1 LIIEV
6 PKMSETF
13 DYIIVGGGTAGC
25 VLANRLTADPAI
37 RVLMIEAGGEEI
49 NDAVESPS
57 RWNELLLT
65 DLDWAYMGEPQPGL
79 NGRQVYSASG
89 RGIGGTS
96 NVFHMIHTRGRPED
110 YDDWAANGATGWG
123 FADVL
128 PYLQRLERQLDD
140 TNPTAG
146 KDGMISI
153 SNAGDF
159 GNPVSRSFIDACV
172 ELGYPEVADF
182 NVTNE
187 GAGWHH
193 VDLAEGKRVGVYAA
207 YYAPIKDRKNLTVVS
222 RAMASRIILQDKRAT
237 GVEYRRNGQAYQ
249 ATASREVLVTAG
261 AIQTP
266 KLLMLSGIGPADH
279 LSSMGITVHHALPG
293 VGQNLHD
300 HPLIIGPIGYL
311 AEPALPPRGNVTEVA
326 LFCKS
331 DDSQPVPDLEIC
343 LVHRAPFGPK
353 FFESVIKRVQTGEP
367 VANATELVDPHVV
380 LMLPGLVRPLSRGAI
395 TLKNADPTAAPA
407 VDCNYFGDPSDLERT
422 VDMIEISRRIFA
434 ADAFGAKLGLNELSP
449 GPTVSTREALRDW
462 VIENVGS
469 YYHFVG
475 TAKMGNGPMAVVD
488 TELKVHGIAGLRVCD
503 ASVMPTIT
511 SANTHTTTVMIAER
525 AADFLLGHA

>member
-1 LIIEV
+1 
-6 PKMSETF
+6 MSESF

-37 RVLMIEAGGEEI
+37 CVLMIEAGGDGIDEVV
-49 NDAVESPS
+49 DSPF

-65 DLDWAYMGEPQPGL
+65 DRDWAYMGEPQPGL
-79 NGRQVYSASG
+79 QGRQVYSASG
-89 RGIGGTS
+89 RGLGGCS
-96 NVFHMIHTRGRPED
+96 NIFHMIHTRGRPQD
-110 YDDWAANGATGWG
+110 YDGWAAEGATGWS
-123 FADVL
+123 FTDVL
-128 PYLQRLERQLDD
+128 PYLQRLENQLDT

-146 KDGMISI
+146 KGGPITVT
-153 SNAGDF
+153 NAGDM
-159 GNPVSRSFIDACV
+159 GNPVSQSFIDAAV
-172 ELGYPEVADF
+172 ELGYPKVADF
-182 NVTNE
+182 NATNE

-193 VDLAEGKRVGVYAA
+193 VDIKDSKRCGVYAA
-207 YYAPIKDRKNLTVVS
+207 YYAPIRDRANLTVVT
-222 RAMASRIILQDKRAT
+222 RAMASRIILKEHRAT
-237 GVEYRRNGQAYQ
+237 GVEYRVNGEAHTV
-249 ATASREVLVTAG
+249 TALREVIVTAG

-279 LSSMGITVHHALPG
+279 LSSMGIPVLHSLPG
-293 VGQNLHD
+293 VGQNLQD

-311 AEPALPPRGNVTEVA
+311 AEPAQPPRGNVTEVA

-331 DDSQPVPDLEIC
+331 SADQPIPDLEIC

-353 FFESVIKRVQTGEP
+353 FFESVIKRVQTGQP

-380 LMLPGLVRPLSRGAI
+380 LMLPGLVRPVSRGAI
-395 TLKNADPTAAPA
+395 TLANADPDTYPK
-407 VDCNYFGDPSDLERT
+407 VDCNYFGDAADLERT

-434 ADAFGAKLGLNELSP
+434 TNAFGAKLGLNELSP
-449 GPTVSTREALRDW
+449 GPTITTRDALRQW

-475 TAKMGNGPMAVVD
+475 TAKMGTDPMAVVD
-488 TELKVHGIAGLRVCD
+488 PRLNVHGIDGLRIAD

-511 SANTHTTTVMIAER
+511 SANTHTSTVMIAER
-525 AADFLLGHA
+525 AADFILGQS